1 MEKFIYILDFRLD
14 FIEGRRKSSGE
25 QILGYVTAAKESR
38 VISFY
43 WRLMMDG
50 IMQKMYGN
58 LKNWRFAR
66 IAILIL
72 E

>member
-1 MEKFIYILDFRLD
+1 
-14 FIEGRRKSSGE
+14 
-25 QILGYVTAAKESR
+25 VTAAKESR

-43 WRLMMDG
+43 WRLIMDG